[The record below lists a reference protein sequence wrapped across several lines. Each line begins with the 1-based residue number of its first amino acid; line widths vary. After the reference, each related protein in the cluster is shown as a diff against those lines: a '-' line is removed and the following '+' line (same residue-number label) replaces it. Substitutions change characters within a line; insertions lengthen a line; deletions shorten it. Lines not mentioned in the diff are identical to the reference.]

1 MIEERMVKCE
11 KQFSTILEQSHHIQK
26 HNPQPKQTKRGGGY
40 LKKEE
45 VKSEQ
50 AQFLTAQKK
59 KSLQLRTS
67 KCSQQDLKKG
77 GQFGKNQPEKIL
89 SHTGHTLNEAKFLIS
104 WKQFGSTKPSDSYHP
119 YSLIVQHNPEILLN
133 YFEENDQYI
142 IIE

>member
-1 MIEERMVKCE
+1 MIEERMIKCE
-11 KQFSTILEQSHHIQK
+11 KQFPAILESSHNIQK
-26 HNPQPKQTKRGGGY
+26 SYPQPRQTKRGSGY

-45 VKSEQ
+45 IKSEQ
-50 AQFLTAQKK
+50 VQSLAAQKK

-104 WKQFGSTKPSDSYHP
+104 WKHLGSTKPSDSYHP
-119 YSLIVQHNPEILLN
+119 YALIIQHNPEILLN